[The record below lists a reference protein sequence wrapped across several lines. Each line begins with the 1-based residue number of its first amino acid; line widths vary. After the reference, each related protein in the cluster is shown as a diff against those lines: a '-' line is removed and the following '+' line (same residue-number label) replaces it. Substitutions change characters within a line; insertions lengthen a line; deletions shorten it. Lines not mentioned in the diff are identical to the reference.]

1 MVVIT
6 RKKIIIALIILAV
19 SVGAYLKFRNPIN
32 VAETN
37 QTTGDLPLRT
47 RTYRVQGGHT
57 EAKKIVEQI
66 IPTLTTYWSAWR
78 IVNHD
83 NNPKAKLETKNAGKE
98 SFIKAE
104 VPVVVFTDDLQVR
117 LSEGN
122 SPDEV
127 VVDVKS
133 ASRVGKSDFWEN
145 RRHIVQLLTALDEK
159 FGASKSK

>member
-1 MVVIT
+1 M
-6 RKKIIIALIILAV
+6 
-19 SVGAYLKFRNPIN
+19 KFRNPIN

-37 QTTGDLPLRT
+37 QTTDDLPLRT
-47 RTYRVQGGHT
+47 RTYQVKGGHA

-66 IPTLTTYWSAWR
+66 IPTLKAYWASWR

-83 NNPKAKLETKNAGKE
+83 NNPKAKLDAKNVGKE
-98 SFIKAE
+98 SFVKAE
-104 VPVVVFTDDLQVR
+104 VPVVIFTDDLQIR

-122 SPDEV
+122 TPDEV
-127 VVDVKS
+127 IVDVKS

-159 FGASKSK
+159 FGVSK